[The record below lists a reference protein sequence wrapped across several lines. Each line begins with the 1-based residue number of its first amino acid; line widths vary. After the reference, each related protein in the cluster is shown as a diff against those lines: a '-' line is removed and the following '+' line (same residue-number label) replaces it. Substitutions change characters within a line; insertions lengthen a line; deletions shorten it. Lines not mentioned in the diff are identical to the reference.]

1 MTIHPTSPSSTLA
14 ERLRPALSHF
24 FYLSCLLRSPLRFP
38 RVRLRVCLSCSCRS
52 TDQFQQL
59 CKKASH
65 SCVPYSR
72 NLRIHMHTSTTTDLL
87 LVYCWTKAI
96 CLLRVGGP
104 LFFSRRRKRRSWLRR
119 LDRRPVFTL
128 EPAISSSGGGGA
140 GQEVIQQRQ

>member
-1 MTIHPTSPSSTLA
+1 MGSEMCIRDRA
-14 ERLRPALSHF
+14 EPLRPALSHF

-96 CLLRVGGP
+96 CLLPSRVGGL
-104 LFFSRRRKRRSWLRR
+104 LFSHKEERGEVGFGAWIDALSSPWNRPSAR
-119 LDRRPVFTL
+119 LEVAG
-128 EPAISSSGGGGA
+128 PAKK
-140 GQEVIQQRQ
+140 